1 MFKERF
7 IKGGVSFIFP
17 DDKTLD
23 GYAQISFGATIAMDR
38 LKKYMKS

>member
-23 GYAQISFGATIAMDR
+23 GM
-38 LKKYMKS
+38 LKYLLGNHRHG